1 MESPLRN
8 RHTLMSIRMHKL
20 KTSEV
25 YQRIS
30 DKTGLNRRDV
40 ERVVET
46 LLELITNEM
55 KQGIEVV
62 FTGFG
67 SFFAKVR
74 KGRAGVNPKTGEA
87 MQIPS
92 VTIPKFKPGKNLK
105 DVLKATAEQNGTETA
120 VEHQ

>member
-1 MESPLRN
+1 
-8 RHTLMSIRMHKL
+8 MHKL